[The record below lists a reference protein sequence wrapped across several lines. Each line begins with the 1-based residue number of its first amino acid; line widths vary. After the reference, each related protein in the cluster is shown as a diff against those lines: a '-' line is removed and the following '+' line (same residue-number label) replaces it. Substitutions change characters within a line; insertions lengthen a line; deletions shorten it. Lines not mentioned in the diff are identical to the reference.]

1 MVKTIKTHVL
11 VPLFQRLGT
20 ASATILIGYGLQ
32 ADLSHQVGA
41 FVVAAGG
48 IAFDLIFHFMERRK
62 LAANAYL
69 DGAEDQIRGR
79 L

>member
-1 MVKTIKTHVL
+1 MLTTIKTHVL
-11 VPLFQRLGT
+11 LPLLQRLGT

-41 FVVAAGG
+41 FVAAGGG
-48 IAFDLIFHFMERRK
+48 IAFDLIVHFMERRK

-69 DGAEDQIRGR
+69 DGAEDQIRSR
-79 L
+79 I